1 MLMVFVRQ
9 CVDYSAYSWLCIQYL
24 HCFERHSDTIVQYVL
39 CYECNMAL
47 RVIEYIYIY
56 IYAFISQNDEFE
68 IQRQLTLQEKLE

>member
-39 CYECNMAL
+39 RYECNMAL
-47 RVIEYIYIY
+47 RVIEYIY